1 MLLARWGEFCSVGAV
16 PRVMQT
22 ADVHSFL
29 HIYFCLYLGF
39 DFLVLPLI
47 SELLLTNKHVLRVS
61 RSVIFIYIMFLN
73 PIKFLK

>member
-1 MLLARWGEFCSVGAV
+1 MEGDIEVSI
-16 PRVMQT
+16 
-22 ADVHSFL
+22 FL
-29 HIYFCLYLGF
+29 IFAHIFCLYLGF
-39 DFLVLPLI
+39 DFVVLPLI